1 MEKFVYKTFT
11 NHQYSVVGFLLPKIR
26 QGSDAMDA
34 YTIGLVILALALI
47 NKIITTLSLTITSVV
62 VVAGV
67 VIAVIGRR
75 KK

>member
-1 MEKFVYKTFT
+1 MQVSGWK
-11 NHQYSVVGFLLPKIR
+11 VGFR
-26 QGSDAMDA
+26 QRSNAMDA
-34 YTIGLVILALALI
+34 YTIGLAVLALALI
-47 NKIITTLSLTITSVV
+47 NKIITALSLAVTSVV

>member
-1 MEKFVYKTFT
+1 M
-11 NHQYSVVGFLLPKIR
+11 
-26 QGSDAMDA
+26 A
-34 YTIGLVILALALI
+34 YTIGLVILTLALI
-47 NKIITTLSLTITSVV
+47 NKIIELSLTTTVVV

>member
-1 MEKFVYKTFT
+1 MQVSGWK
-11 NHQYSVVGFLLPKIR
+11 VGFR
-26 QGSDAMDA
+26 QRSDAMDA
-34 YTIGLVILALALI
+34 YTIGLAFLALALI
-47 NKIITTLSLTITSVV
+47 NKIITALSLTVISVA

>member
-1 MEKFVYKTFT
+1 M
-11 NHQYSVVGFLLPKIR
+11 
-26 QGSDAMDA
+26 A
-34 YTIGLVILALALI
+34 YTIGLFILALALI
-47 NKIITTLSLTITSVV
+47 NKIIELSLTVISVA

>member
-1 MEKFVYKTFT
+1 M
-11 NHQYSVVGFLLPKIR
+11 
-26 QGSDAMDA
+26 A
-34 YTIGLVILALALI
+34 YTIGLFILALALI
-47 NKIITTLSLTITSVV
+47 NKIIELSLTATLVV